1 MIKCFKK
8 IKEVGYVDLDIEEN
22 RDIIKRG
29 LLLGQRG
36 FNGQQECLIL
46 DAETKKIERVPKG
59 SILQGRTLRKLE
71 RKLAEYY
78 YEDCKDLA

>member
-29 LLLGQRG
+29 LLLGQRRFCG
-36 FNGQQECLIL
+36 EQECLIL
-46 DAETKKIERVPKG
+46 DAKTKKIERVPKG
-59 SILQGRTLRKLE
+59 AILQGRTLRKLE
-71 RKLAEYY
+71 KKLAKY
-78 YEDCKDLA
+78 YED